1 MYTSGFLF
9 LNIFFWTGSKGQGWS
24 SKAHLLI
31 ICAKQPLSNMPST
44 LLWNALLQ
52 ALLINHLQHLEI
64 SFFFLIAAQQVYT
77 VLRLP
82 CYTSS
87 ALLKQAKCLD
97 ILSLPESIKQVAF
110 TMLSYSLSLGA
121 GWSALAVH
129 FYFAPNNRVM
139 YFLPCR
145 FLLSAPLCQSG
156 PLICHALIIPTTLQ
170 LCEQNGVPF
179 EVSDHIFRVQS
190 LLLFGEWV
198 QSKYWWGKL
207 TFYALH
213 FVHLR
218 IALIM
223 CDCHAI
229 VQHIWEPLMCT
240 DCLVLYKL
248 WERWSF
254 QDYE

>member
-1 MYTSGFLF
+1 ML
-9 LNIFFWTGSKGQGWS
+9 
-24 SKAHLLI
+24 
-31 ICAKQPLSNMPST
+31 P
-44 LLWNALLQ
+44 
-52 ALLINHLQHLEI
+52 
-64 SFFFLIAAQQVYT
+64 
-77 VLRLP
+77 LP

-179 EVSDHIFRVQS
+179 EGSDHIFRVQS

-198 QSKYWWGKL
+198 WSKYWWGKL

-223 CDCHAI
+223 CDCHMI

-240 DCLVLYKL
+240 DCLVLCK
-248 WERWSF
+248 
-254 QDYE
+254 